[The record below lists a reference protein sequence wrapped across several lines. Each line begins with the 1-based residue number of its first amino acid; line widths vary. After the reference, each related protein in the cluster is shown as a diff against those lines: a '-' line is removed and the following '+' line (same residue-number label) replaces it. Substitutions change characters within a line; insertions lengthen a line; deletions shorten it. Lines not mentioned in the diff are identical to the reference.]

1 MGKSV
6 AGKFL
11 LVGKMKR
18 DKTGETVHNRVIG
31 SRHHSKSPIYPK
43 RGYTMID
50 TINTFKTV
58 SAAIYN
64 GINALETIN
73 EQAKALKAG
82 GIVFGKS
89 KKTCQ
94 YRVQLGDAM
103 KAQFKG
109 KAEKTYANYVTG
121 FVAAVNEGAP
131 FSFSH
136 SKGKGKAKGK
146 GTDKDTTI
154 YPLLAK
160 LFGHESF
167 KATMADIQSAYEN
180 DEGDITTI
188 IQSMLESE
196 GYEITE

>member
-1 MGKSV
+1 M
-6 AGKFL
+6 
-11 LVGKMKR
+11 
-18 DKTGETVHNRVIG
+18 T
-31 SRHHSKSPIYPK
+31 
-43 RGYTMID
+43 ID
-50 TINTFKTV
+50 TIATFKTV

-64 GINALETIN
+64 GVNALETIN

-109 KAEKTYANYVTG
+109 KAEKTYSNYVTG
-121 FVAAVNEGAP
+121 FVAAVNEGVP

-146 GTDKDTTI
+146 STEKDTTI

-160 LFGHESF
+160 LFGHEDF
-167 KATMADIQSAYEN
+167 KVITMALQARYED
-180 DEGDITTI
+180 DEGDLSEI
-188 IQSMLESE
+188 IQSMLEAE

>member
-1 MGKSV
+1 M
-6 AGKFL
+6 
-11 LVGKMKR
+11 
-18 DKTGETVHNRVIG
+18 T
-31 SRHHSKSPIYPK
+31 
-43 RGYTMID
+43 ID

-64 GINALETIN
+64 GVNALETIN
-73 EQAKALKAG
+73 EQAKALKAA

-121 FVAAVNEGAP
+121 FVTAVNEGVP
-131 FSFSH
+131 FSFSS

-146 GTDKDTTI
+146 AGDKDTTI
-154 YPLLAK
+154 FPLLAK
-160 LFGHESF
+160 LFGHADF
-167 KATMADIQSAYEN
+167 KVTTMAMQMRYED
-180 DEGDITTI
+180 DEGDLSEIVKSI
-188 IQSMLESE
+188 LEAE

>member
-1 MGKSV
+1 MS
-6 AGKFL
+6 
-11 LVGKMKR
+11 
-18 DKTGETVHNRVIG
+18 
-31 SRHHSKSPIYPK
+31 
-43 RGYTMID
+43 ID

-64 GINALETIN
+64 GVNALETIN

-121 FVAAVNEGAP
+121 FVAAVNEGVP
-131 FSFSH
+131 FSFSS

-146 GTDKDTTI
+146 STEKDNSI
-154 YPLLAK
+154 MVLWAK
-160 LFGHESF
+160 LFSHEDFVGSMQGLQDLF
-167 KATMADIQSAYEN
+167 QDDQ
-180 DEGDITTI
+180 GDLYAIVR
-188 IQSMLESE
+188 SMLEAE
-196 GYEITE
+196 GYEIKD

>member
-1 MGKSV
+1 MQ
-6 AGKFL
+6 
-11 LVGKMKR
+11 
-18 DKTGETVHNRVIG
+18 
-31 SRHHSKSPIYPK
+31 
-43 RGYTMID
+43 ID

-64 GINALETIN
+64 GVNALETIN

-121 FVAAVNEGAP
+121 FVAAVNEGVP
-131 FSFSH
+131 FSFSS

-146 GTDKDTTI
+146 TSDKDSTI
-154 YPLLAK
+154 FPLLAK
-160 LFGHESF
+160 LFGHEDF
-167 KATMADIQSAYEN
+167 KLTTMALQARYED
-180 DEGDITTI
+180 DEGDLSDI
-188 IQSMLESE
+188 IQSILEAE
-196 GYEITE
+196 GYEISE

>member
-1 MGKSV
+1 MANS
-6 AGKFL
+6 
-11 LVGKMKR
+11 
-18 DKTGETVHNRVIG
+18 
-31 SRHHSKSPIYPK
+31 
-43 RGYTMID
+43 ID
-50 TINTFKTV
+50 TIAVLKTV

-73 EQAKALKAG
+73 EHAKALKAG

-121 FVAAVNEGAP
+121 FVIAVNEGKP
-131 FSFSH
+131 FSFSS
-136 SKGKGKAKGK
+136 SKGQGKAKGK
-146 GTDKDTTI
+146 GTEKDTTI
-154 YPLLAK
+154 NPLLAK
-160 LFGHESF
+160 LFGHTDF
-167 KATMADIQSAYEN
+167 KQTMLDIQAAFEN
-180 DEGDITTI
+180 DEGDLSAI
-188 IQSMLESE
+188 IQAILEAD

>member
-1 MGKSV
+1 MS
-6 AGKFL
+6 L
-11 LVGKMKR
+11 
-18 DKTGETVHNRVIG
+18 
-31 SRHHSKSPIYPK
+31 
-43 RGYTMID
+43 D
-50 TINTFKTV
+50 TIATFKTV

-64 GINALETIN
+64 GVNALETIN
-73 EQAKALKAG
+73 EQAKALKVN

-121 FVAAVNEGAP
+121 FVAAVNEGVP
-131 FSFSH
+131 FSFSS

-146 GTDKDTTI
+146 GTEKDTTI

-167 KATMADIQSAYEN
+167 KATMADVQAAFEN
-180 DEGDITTI
+180 DEGDISSI
-188 IQSMLESE
+188 IQSMLEAE

>member
-1 MGKSV
+1 M
-6 AGKFL
+6 
-11 LVGKMKR
+11 
-18 DKTGETVHNRVIG
+18 T
-31 SRHHSKSPIYPK
+31 
-43 RGYTMID
+43 ID

-64 GINALETIN
+64 GVNALETIN
-73 EQAKALKAG
+73 EQAKALKAA

-89 KKTCQ
+89 VKSCQ
-94 YRVQLGDAM
+94 YRVQFKDAM
-103 KAQFKG
+103 KAVFKG
-109 KAEKTYANYVTG
+109 KAEKTYSNYMTG
-121 FVAAVNEGAP
+121 FVAAVNDGVP
-131 FSFSH
+131 FSFSS

-146 GTDKDTTI
+146 TSDKDTTI

-167 KATMADIQSAYEN
+167 KATMADVQAAFEN
-180 DEGDITTI
+180 DEGDISAI

>member
-1 MGKSV
+1 M
-6 AGKFL
+6 
-11 LVGKMKR
+11 
-18 DKTGETVHNRVIG
+18 T
-31 SRHHSKSPIYPK
+31 
-43 RGYTMID
+43 ID
-50 TINTFKTV
+50 TINSFKSV
-58 SAAIYN
+58 AAAIFN
-64 GINALETIN
+64 GLNALETIN
-73 EQAKALKAG
+73 EQAKVLKAAG
-82 GIVFGKS
+82 VTFGKS

-121 FVAAVNEGAP
+121 FVAAVNEGVP
-131 FSFSH
+131 FSFSS

-146 GTDKDTTI
+146 TGDKDTTI

-167 KATMADIQSAYEN
+167 KATMADIQASFEN
-180 DEGDITTI
+180 DEGDLSAI